1 MTLLSVAIPTYG
13 RDQVLLDSV
22 EALLALDAPPW
33 ELLVVDQTPR
43 HDEATESRLAELAA
57 AGRLRWLRLPRPSI
71 TAAMN
76 RAFLEARG
84 DRVLFLDDDI
94 RPDQELLAAHARAGE
109 ASPEAMVAGRVLQP
123 WHDGRYDPAEAP
135 FLFNDPAPRRVREF
149 MGGNVA
155 IPRQKALELGGFD
168 TNFVRVAYRFEAEFA
183 HRWVSAGL
191 PILYEPSALI
201 HHLRAERG
209 GTRSYGRH
217 LTTARPDHTVGRY
230 YFLLRTRSFT
240 GALTGSM
247 AAMARSVATR
257 HHLRQPWWIPL
268 TLVAELRGM
277 AWALN
282 LFRQGPRLIR
292 RRPPRLLIAGS
303 HPVQYHTPLFQRL
316 AADPALEIDVLYLTL
331 PSAETQGLGFGKAFT
346 WDVPLLD
353 GYRWH
358 RARSARGRG
367 IIYGY
372 AGVRLA
378 RPWRELG
385 FGPDGEKPDVLL
397 LTGWHFLGLVQVHLA
412 AWLKG
417 IPVLLRM
424 DSNGL
429 RPRSFVLDLIYRLLF
444 RGVAIGL
451 PVGRANTRWYEANG
465 ITGDRLIPSP
475 HYVDNA
481 SFAAAS
487 VALAPQRAELRR
499 RWAIPPEAFCFVF
512 AGKLQAKKHPLDLF
526 RALDHLVRSGPDVV
540 VHLLVVGTGDLE
552 PDCRAAVAAGN
563 LPVSFAGFLNQS
575 EMPAAYGA
583 ADALV
588 LPSDHGE
595 TWGLVVNEAMACGL
609 PAIVSD
615 QVGCAEDLVLPG
627 RTGLVVP
634 FGDAGAL
641 ATAMARMAADPA
653 AAAAM
658 GREARSLVQR
668 DYTIER
674 AAKGILAGV
683 QRVLEP

>member
-1 MTLLSVAIPTYG
+1 MTLLTAAIPTYG
-13 RDQVLLDSV
+13 RDRVLLETV
-22 EALLALDAPPW
+22 EALLALESPPW

-43 HDEATESRLAELAA
+43 HDEATEARLTELAA
-57 AGRLRWLRLPRPSI
+57 GGRLRWLRLTRPSI

-76 RAFLEARG
+76 RALQEARG

-94 RPDQELLAAHARAGE
+94 RPDPELLVAHGRAAE
-109 ASPEAMVAGRVLQP
+109 AAPEAMVAGRVLQP
-123 WHDGRYDPAEAP
+123 WHDGCFDPAEAP

-155 IPRQKALELGGFD
+155 IPRQRAIDLGGFD

-183 HRWVSAGL
+183 HRWVSAGQA
-191 PILYEPSALI
+191 ILYEPSALI

-209 GTRSYGRH
+209 GTRSYGQH

-230 YFLLRTRSFT
+230 YFMMRTRSLPS
-240 GALTGSM
+240 ALMGSM
-247 AAMARSVATR
+247 AAMVRSVATR

-268 TLVAELRGM
+268 TLVAELRGL
-277 AWALN
+277 AWAFN
-282 LFRQGPRLIR
+282 LQRHGPRLIR

-316 AADPALEIDVLYLTL
+316 AADPALEVDVLYLTI

-346 WDVPLLD
+346 WDVPLLV

-358 RARSARGRG
+358 RALSTRGRG
-367 IIYGY
+367 IIHGY

-385 FGPDGEKPDVLL
+385 FGPEGEKPDVLL

-412 AWLKG
+412 AWRQG

-429 RPRSFVLDLIYRLLF
+429 RPRSLVLDLIYRLLF

-451 PVGRANTRWYEANG
+451 PVGRANARWYEANG
-465 ITGDRLIPSP
+465 IAGDRLIPSP

-481 SFAAAS
+481 AFAAAS
-487 VALAPQRAELRR
+487 EAMTPLREELRR
-499 RWAIPPEAFCFVF
+499 RWAIPPEAFCFIF
-512 AGKLQAKKHPLDLF
+512 AGKLQAKKHPLVLF
-526 RALDHLVRSGPDVV
+526 KALEHLIRRRPDVQ
-540 VHLLVVGTGDLE
+540 VHLLVVGTGALE
-552 PDCRAAVAAGN
+552 PDCRAAVAAGT
-563 LPVSFAGFLNQS
+563 LPVTFAGFLNQS

-615 QVGCAEDLVLPG
+615 LVGCAEDLVLPG
-627 RTGLVVP
+627 RTGMVVA
-634 FGDAGAL
+634 FGDATAL
-641 ATAMARMAADPA
+641 GTAMACMAADPA

-658 GREARSLVQR
+658 GRAARSLVR
-668 DYTIER
+668 GEYSIET

-683 QRVLEP
+683 QRVFEP

>member
-1 MTLLSVAIPTYG
+1 MTLSVAIVTYG
-13 RDQVLLDSV
+13 RDEVLADSV
-22 EALLALDAPPW
+22 AALLALDPPPW
-33 ELLVVDQTPR
+33 ELLLVDQTPR
-43 HDEATESRLAELAA
+43 HDDQTEARLRRWQQE
-57 AGRLRWLRLPRPSI
+57 GRIRWLRVRKPCI
-71 TAAMN
+71 TGAMN
-76 RAFLEARG
+76 LALMEARG
-84 DRVLFLDDDI
+84 ERILFVDDDI
-94 RPDQELLAAHARAGE
+94 LPTPQLLGAHQRAGQMF
-109 ASPEAMVAGRVLQP
+109 PGAMVAGRVLQP
-123 WHDGRYDPAEAP
+123 WHGGKVDSEDGP
-135 FLFNDPAPRRVREF
+135 FLFNSPSPRFVQEF
-149 MGGNVA
+149 IGCNFSM
-155 IPRQKALELGGFD
+155 PRQQALELGGFD
-168 TNFVRVAYRFEAEFA
+168 RNFVRVAYRFEAEFA
-183 HRWVSAGL
+183 HRWRRAGHL
-191 PILYEPSALI
+191 IRYEPDALI
-201 HHLRAERG
+201 HHLKVERG
-209 GTRSYGRH
+209 GTRSYGH
-217 LTTARPDHTVGRY
+217 HMLTVRPDHAVGRY
-230 YFLLRTRSFT
+230 YFRLRTQRLT
-240 GALTGSM
+240 QALVGSM
-247 AAMARSVATR
+247 GDLVRSVRTR
-257 HHLRQPWWIPL
+257 HHLRNPWWIPP
-268 TLVAELRGM
+268 TLLAEVRGLV
-277 AWALN
+277 WALN
-282 LFRQGPRLIR
+282 LQRKGPRLIR
-292 RRPPRLLIAGS
+292 RRPLRLLIAGS

-316 AADPALEIDVLYLTL
+316 AVDPALEIDVLYLTL

-412 AWLKG
+412 AWRQG

-429 RPRSFVLDLIYRLLF
+429 RPRSFVLDLIYQLLF
-444 RGVAIGL
+444 RGVSIGL
-451 PVGRANTRWYEANG
+451 PVGRANARWYEANG

-481 SFAAAS
+481 AFAAAS
-487 VALAPQRAELRR
+487 EALAPQRAELRR

-526 RALDHLVRSGPDVV
+526 KALDHLVRSGTDVV

-552 PDCRAAVAAGN
+552 SDCRAAVAAGN

-615 QVGCAEDLVLPG
+615 LVGCAEDLVLPG

-641 ATAMARMAADPA
+641 ATAMASMAADSA